1 MCSSVLRE
9 VVAHGGS
16 TVDDRWRPWK
26 TQDSNIF
33 HGALLTYSNHGAV
46 RTYEKFCYWMSWL
59 RARLT
64 RIWPRNL
71 VPRALF
77 PGFGGGAPHL
87 QSQRKAPRGRGC
99 WPRKKKRS
107 RIKHFMYLSKREK
120 APNLF
125 SRLKLYFPDAFQV
138 CKIALNCKL
147 QDSFKNFMTL
157 IKGAMSRN
165 LSKFKRWVASPNWE
179 KH

>member
-33 HGALLTYSNHGAV
+33 HDALLTYSNHGAV

-59 RARLT
+59 RARLN

-71 VPRALF
+71 VPSALF
-77 PGFGGGAPHL
+77 PSFGGG
-87 QSQRKAPRGRGC
+87 C
-99 WPRKKKRS
+99 WPQKKKS
-107 RIKHFMYLSKREK
+107 LIKHFMYLSKREK
-120 APNLF
+120 APTLF

-147 QDSFKNFMTL
+147 QDSFKNFRTL

-165 LSKFKRWVASPNWE
+165 LSKFKRWVAPPNWE